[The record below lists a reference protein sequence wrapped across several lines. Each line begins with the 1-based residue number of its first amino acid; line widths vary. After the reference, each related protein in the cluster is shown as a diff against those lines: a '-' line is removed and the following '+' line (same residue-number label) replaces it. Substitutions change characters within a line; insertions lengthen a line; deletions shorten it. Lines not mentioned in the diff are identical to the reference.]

1 MKTALVTGA
10 AAALLVLCPGGARAD
25 EPSARQKDAAEK
37 LFLEG
42 REAVTRGETELACA
56 KFRSSVALF
65 PVTNAVANVARC
77 AEREGRTV
85 EALRAWEQVMAML
98 PAGDERLGPARERA
112 TALGARVPRLTLG
125 LPAEMPPTARILIDG
140 AAIAR
145 DAWNAALPLTPGE
158 HTVVVE
164 VPGRAPHRFSITLID
179 GERKELPV
187 TAGPAAETPP
197 PPPPPPPPPFLT
209 GRRMAGLAVG
219 SVGVAGLAAAGITGG
234 VLLSRDAR
242 IHTLCPGRVCSPEGT
257 AEIAGSK
264 PLLAANGVAW
274 GVGLAGVGVGLILL
288 LTGRAEAAPRTAVAP
303 LLVPGGGGVAMGGAF

>member
-1 MKTALVTGA
+1 
-10 AAALLVLCPGGARAD
+10 
-25 EPSARQKDAAEK
+25 
-37 LFLEG
+37 
-42 REAVTRGETELACA
+42 
-56 KFRSSVALF
+56 
-65 PVTNAVANVARC
+65 
-77 AEREGRTV
+77 V

-125 LPAEMPPTARILIDG
+125 LPAEMPPAARILIDG

-158 HTVVVE
+158 HTVLVE
-164 VPGRAPHRFSITLID
+164 VPGRAPHRFSITLSD

-187 TAGPAAETPP
+187 SAGPAADT

-209 GRRMAGLAVG
+209 GRRVAGLAVG
-219 SVGVAGLAAAGITGG
+219 GLGVAGLAAAGISGG

-242 IHTLCPGRVCSPEGT
+242 IHTLCPDRVCSPEGT

-264 PLLAANGVAW
+264 PLLVANGVAW
-274 GVGLAGVGVGLILL
+274 SVGLAGVGVGLILL
-288 LTGRAEAAPRTAVAP
+288 LTGRADAAPRTAVAP
-303 LLVPGGGGVAMGGAF
+303 LLVPGGGGVAIGGAL

>member
-1 MKTALVTGA
+1 MKRPLAAGVTAT
-10 AAALLVLCPGGARAD
+10 LLVLAAGGARAD

-37 LFLEG
+37 LFVEG
-42 REAVTRGETELACA
+42 REAVARGETELACA

-65 PVTNAVANVARC
+65 PVANAVANVARC

-98 PAGDERLGPARERA
+98 PAGDERLSPARERA
-112 TALGARVPRLTLG
+112 TALGAKVPRLTLG
-125 LPAEMPPTARILIDG
+125 LPAEMPPAARILIDG

-179 GERKELPV
+179 GERKELPLS
-187 TAGPAAETPP
+187 AGPAADAP

-219 SVGVAGLAAAGITGG
+219 GVGVAGLAAAGITGG
-234 VLLSRDAR
+234 VLLGRDAR
-242 IHTLCPGRVCSPEGT
+242 IRTLCPGHVCSAEGT

-264 PLLAANGVAW
+264 PLLVANGVAW
-274 GVGLAGVGVGLILL
+274 GVGLAGVGVGLVLL

-303 LLVPGGGGVAMGGAF
+303 LLVPGGGGVAMGGSF